1 MLLFGKYCTKIHE
14 LLKREAEDYSP
25 GYGVTLQMAKNADA
39 RLIDAQQKGASFLIG
54 GPSFN
59 GVSSALK
66 PTIVTGVKENMII
79 YDEESFGPSVSLY
92 IVKDDREA
100 IELVNAS
107 SYGLNAAVHAQ
118 NMTRG
123 IDISRAL
130 EVGQVHINNITE
142 HDERMSGNF
151 ILYYALLAIFVQ

>member
-1 MLLFGKYCTKIHE
+1 
-14 LLKREAEDYSP
+14 
-25 GYGVTLQMAKNADA
+25 
-39 RLIDAQQKGASFLIG
+39 
-54 GPSFN
+54 
-59 GVSSALK
+59 
-66 PTIVTGVKENMII
+66 MII